1 MENKEAIKII
11 ETLHKE
17 VESFGIKI
25 KKDLI
30 IEELKKV
37 REIALKEEAPR
48 MVKAARLIFEHIE
61 AYNAF
66 NIAMLS
72 DEPIEGF
79 DDSNLGTESDI
90 EENEEAQKE
99 SLLYL
104 LSIMKDPSNRMNASD
119 LKEYNILL
127 KSYAELH

>member
-1 MENKEAIKII
+1 VGNKEAEKI
-11 ETLHKE
+11 LSKLYKE

-30 IEELKKV
+30 VEELKKV
-37 REIALKEEAPR
+37 REIALKDENPR
-48 MVKAARLIFEHIE
+48 LVKATRLTYEHINS
-61 AYNAF
+61 YNGF
-66 NIAMLS
+66 NIPIPS

-79 DDSNLGTESDI
+79 EDSLLGIEADI
-90 EENEEAQKE
+90 EDNEEAQKE

-104 LSIMKDPSNRMNASD
+104 ISIMKDPTNRMNASD

>member
-1 MENKEAIKII
+1 MGNKEAEKI
-11 ETLHKE
+11 LSKLYKE

-30 IEELKKV
+30 VEELKKV
-37 REIALKEEAPR
+37 REIALKDENPR
-48 MVKAARLIFEHIE
+48 LVKATRLTYEHINS
-61 AYNAF
+61 YNGF
-66 NIAMLS
+66 NIPIPS

-79 DDSNLGTESDI
+79 EDSLLGIEADI
-90 EENEEAQKE
+90 EDNEEAQKE

-104 LSIMKDPSNRMNASD
+104 ISIMKDPTNRMNASD

>member
-1 MENKEAIKII
+1 MKNKKATKII
-11 ETLHKE
+11 EALHKE

-25 KKDLI
+25 KKNLI

-48 MVKAARLIFEHIE
+48 MVKATRLIFEHVE

-79 DDSNLGTESDI
+79 EDSTLGTESDI

-104 LSIMKDPSNRMNASD
+104 LEIMKDPANRMNASD

>member
-1 MENKEAIKII
+1 MENKEAVKII
-11 ETLHKE
+11 DTLYKE
-17 VESFGIKI
+17 VESFGVKI
-25 KKDLI
+25 KKNLI
-30 IEELKKV
+30 IDEMKKV

-48 MVKAARLIFEHIE
+48 MVKATRLIFEHVK

-66 NIAMLS
+66 NIPMLS

-79 DDSNLGTESDI
+79 EDSTLGTESDI

-104 LSIMKDPSNRMNASD
+104 LSIMKDPANKMNASD

>member
-1 MENKEAIKII
+1 MENKEAVQILEK
-11 ETLHKE
+11 LHKE

-25 KKDLI
+25 KKNLI
-30 IEELKKV
+30 IDELQKV

-48 MVKAARLIFEHIE
+48 MVKATRLIFEHVK

-66 NIAMLS
+66 NIPMLS

-79 DDSNLGTESDI
+79 DDSNLGTEENI